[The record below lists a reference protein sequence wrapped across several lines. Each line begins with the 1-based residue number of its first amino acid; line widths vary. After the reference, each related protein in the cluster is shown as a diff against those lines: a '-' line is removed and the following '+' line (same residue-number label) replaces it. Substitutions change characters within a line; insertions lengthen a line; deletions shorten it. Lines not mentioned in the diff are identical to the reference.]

1 MDSRF
6 GSMESD
12 VDIVALARD
21 GVGTAQQRLIS
32 IRKMTT
38 YKIQR
43 FTFYPHLPQKAIG
56 DFSQ

>member
-1 MDSRF
+1 MTKSFMDSRF

-32 IRKMTT
+32 IRKMLRNRFRDNQ
-38 YKIQR
+38 IQ
-43 FTFYPHLPQKAIG
+43 
-56 DFSQ
+56 